1 MIERILNIQFALIKI
16 KVVLRLVNGIAEN
29 TYRKN
34 GAQKFKI
41 FTYLKTRSGR
51 IPYLLLQI

>member
-34 GAQKFKI
+34 GAQNSKF
-41 FTYLKTRSGR
+41 
-51 IPYLLLQI
+51 LLT